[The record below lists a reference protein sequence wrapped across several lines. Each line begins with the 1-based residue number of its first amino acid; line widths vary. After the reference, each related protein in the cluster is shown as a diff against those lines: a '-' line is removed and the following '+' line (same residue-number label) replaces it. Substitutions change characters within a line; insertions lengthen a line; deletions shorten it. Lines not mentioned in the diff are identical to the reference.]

1 MPTYNGRCDEHGE
14 FEDMMKASEYLRQDG
29 LYCPVCKKSATTLI
43 RTAPAIVGP
52 LPSKTLEID
61 QIGQNFSSPE
71 EKRAYFNKRKDRVI
85 VSKNDSRWTEHY
97 DSVRNHADQ
106 TAKAQ
111 GFRDH
116 EDKKGHL
123 IREKRQKKA
132 VARGDKKIQIST
144 S

>member
-1 MPTYNGRCDEHGE
+1 MPTYNGKCDSCGE
-14 FEDMMKASEYLRQDG
+14 FEDMMKASEYLKAGG
-29 LYCPVCKKSATTLI
+29 LTCPACGSAARTLI
-43 RTAPAIVGP
+43 RNAPAIVGP

-71 EKRAYFNKRKDRVI
+71 EKRSYFARRKDREI

-116 EDKKGHL
+116 EDKKSYL
-123 IREKRQKKA
+123 TKEKAQKRAIKN
-132 VARGDKKIQIST
+132 GETKIQIST
-144 S
+144 

>member
-1 MPTYNGRCDEHGE
+1 MPTYNGRCDECGE
-14 FEDMMKASEYLRQDG
+14 FEDMMKASEYLKAGG
-29 LYCPVCKKSATTLI
+29 LTCPSCKKSATTLI

-71 EKRAYFNKRKDRVI
+71 EKRAYFNKRKDRAI
-85 VSKNDSRWTEHY
+85 VSKSDSRWTDHY
-97 DSVRNHADQ
+97 DAVRNQADR
-106 TAKAQ
+106 TAKSQ

-116 EDKKGHL
+116 EDKKGYL
-123 IREKRQKKA
+123 TREKQQKKA
-132 VARGDKKIQIST
+132 VARGDKKIQVST